1 MEEHIVT
8 RRISPY
14 HAWQGPES
22 EAPDAPLPIDL
33 PAVEDHEAPSPLQAL
48 KARDLIYIAVGM
60 FGTFAGGVL
69 AAWWLK

>member
-1 MEEHIVT
+1 M
-8 RRISPY
+8 S
-14 HAWQGPES
+14 GS
-22 EAPDAPLPIDL
+22 EKDRVAQMRHPIEPLPIDL